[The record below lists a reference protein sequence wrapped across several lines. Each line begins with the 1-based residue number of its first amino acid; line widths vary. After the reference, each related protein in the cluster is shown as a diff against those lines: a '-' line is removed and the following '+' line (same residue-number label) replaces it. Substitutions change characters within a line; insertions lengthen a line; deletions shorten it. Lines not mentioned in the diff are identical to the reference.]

1 MLSICVSNLFPHF
14 ALLQVCIKCP
24 LVNIS
29 VRSAFVGLSRLGK
42 KDIVYRYATQCWTKE
57 LSDEGDVGDGK
68 RGQGGKGEGMCRG
81 RGIGN

>member
-1 MLSICVSNLFPHF
+1 MLSICVSNFFPHF

-24 LVNIS
+24 
-29 VRSAFVGLSRLGK
+29 VRSALVGLSRLGK

-68 RGQGGKGEGMCRG
+68 RGQGGKGEGMRRG